1 MNIQEEYFT
10 ATIKVG
16 GKECIEFDGCFDFF
30 TCGNGEIKSI
40 CICAFDGTKV
50 WLDAENPS
58 HKIFY
63 DAAMVEIKSDYHQ
76 SRINEAIE
84 NYRSERRVSDRNA
97 ARKFSRG
104 EK

>member
-1 MNIQEEYFT
+1 MNVQEEYFT

-16 GKECIEFDGCFDFF
+16 GKECIEFDGVFDFF
-30 TCGNGEIKSI
+30 VCGDGDIKSI
-40 CICAFDGTKV
+40 CLCAFDGTKV
-50 WLDAENPS
+50 LLDAEKPE

-76 SRINEAIE
+76 TRINEAIE
-84 NYRSERRVSDRNA
+84 DYRAARRTSERNA
-97 ARKFSRG
+97 ERRFSRG

>member
-1 MNIQEEYFT
+1 MNVQEEYFT

-30 TCGNGEIKSI
+30 SCGNGEIKAISL
-40 CICAFDGTKV
+40 CAFDGSKV
-50 WLDAENPS
+50 LLDAENPA

-84 NYRSERRVSDRNA
+84 DYRAARMVSDKCNA
-97 ARKFSRG
+97 IRFRIDGK
-104 EK
+104 